1 MIDAMPSVLTLP
13 YERAVSSTWLS
24 RLAHCAQPDIV
35 CALQYVVCMQELEA
49 MGYTIAAYPLTLLS
63 ASIKAM
69 QAALVRLKDGAPCD
83 DLLVPFKEVSHC

>member
-1 MIDAMPSVLTLP
+1 
-13 YERAVSSTWLS
+13 
-24 RLAHCAQPDIV
+24 
-35 CALQYVVCMQELEA
+35 

-83 DLLVPFKEVSHC
+83 DLLVPFREVNKAYSCSMIHTQITTVKLITGVCTVQWPVVYC

>member
-1 MIDAMPSVLTLP
+1 
-13 YERAVSSTWLS
+13 
-24 RLAHCAQPDIV
+24 
-35 CALQYVVCMQELEA
+35 

-83 DLLVPFKEVSHC
+83 DILVPFTEVSSISTTTIAVSAGHYAHLCCTVA